1 MKQVI
6 IGFVV
11 CLLPFVLSGQQA
23 SIIGVVNSGGKP
35 LPYAQVAIPALQLGS
50 VADGEGRFTLADVP
64 SGSHELVVKMLGYV
78 QETQKVTVD
87 KGQVSELEFS
97 LRPDL
102 LQLEEVV
109 ITGTRSPIQ
118 VHRAPV
124 VVSRIGSKMLENTQS
139 LSLAEGLHFTPG
151 LRMETNCQNCGFT
164 QVRMNGLEGP
174 YSQILI
180 NGRPVFSA
188 LAGVYGL
195 EMLPANMIERVEVV
209 RGGGSVM
216 YGGNAIAGT
225 VNIITRTPSE
235 NAIEVGFNQSF
246 TDAKI
251 PDFTFSAS
259 GSVVSDD
266 LMKGITFFGF
276 HRDRQPWDANSDGLS
291 ELTLMQNHT
300 FGADAFWNPDY
311 QSKIRLN
318 LYTMSEFRR
327 GGSDFER
334 PPHQSALAEQLQ
346 HRLFGG
352 QLSYERESQ
361 NEKHRFA
368 AYTSFQQVAR
378 SSYYGAGGRI
388 LAPGDS
394 LTATDLL
401 AINAYGESDDIS
413 LVGGLQYAWQITPA
427 LLATAGSEIQYNA
440 VTDAMPGYARS
451 IDQQVTTW
459 GNYAQLKWKPVR
471 KITLVAGGRYDQVDI
486 DGSYLLGENQLN
498 DRNTFR
504 VPVPRLS
511 AMAELT
517 PDLRLRASFAQGY
530 RAPQAF
536 DEDLHIETVG
546 GAARFTQLSPDLE
559 TERSDSFTASAN
571 YARTS
576 KNHQISLLAEYFY
589 TALQN
594 PFINSGQQELPDGT
608 AIIFKRNGD
617 AAWVQGVNIE
627 ASFAWGRGFVFQ
639 SGATIQNAR
648 YKEEEVLW
656 SPVDDT
662 DSRPPTTT
670 RRLLR
675 TPDVYGFYNF
685 SFNPFAAMGVS
696 FSGVLTGPMNVAHV
710 IDPETEFTVIK
721 ETPVFFEQ
729 HIRLTYDIKL
739 SEQWVM
745 QCHAGVKNLFNSF
758 QQDFDAGLLRDAD
771 YVYGPAMPRSVFFGI
786 KLRLGR

>member
-1 MKQVI
+1 MKRMFCLI
-6 IGFVV
+6 TIS
-11 CLLPFVLSGQQA
+11 LLPFVSAGQEA
-23 SIIGVVNSGGKP
+23 AISGVVNSEGKP
-35 LPYAQVAIPALQLGS
+35 VPYAPVAIPDLNIGAVAGS
-50 VADGEGRFTLADVP
+50 DGRFLLSDVP
-64 SGSHELVVKMLGYV
+64 AGTHQLVVKALGFI
-78 QETQKVTVD
+78 QESQSVTIAS
-87 KGQVSELEFS
+87 GQTLSVAFS

-225 VNIITRTPSE
+225 VNIITRTPTE

-246 TDAKI
+246 TNAEI

-266 LMKGITFFGF
+266 LMKGVTFYGF
-276 HRDRQPWDANSDGLS
+276 HRDRQPWDANADGLS
-291 ELTLMQNHT
+291 ELTLMQNNT

-311 QSKIRLN
+311 QSKVRLN

-334 PPHQSALAEQLQ
+334 PAHQSALAEELR

-352 QLSYERESQ
+352 QLSYERESV

-368 AYTSFQQVAR
+368 AYTSLQQVAR
-378 SSYYGAGGRI
+378 NSYYGAGGRVI
-388 LAPGDS
+388 APGDS
-394 LTATDLL
+394 LTESDLL
-401 AINAYGESDDIS
+401 AINAYGQSYDIS
-413 LVGGLQYAWQITPA
+413 LVGGLQYAWQIAPS
-427 LLATAGSEIQYNA
+427 LLATMGSELQHNA
-440 VTDAMPGYARS
+440 VNDAMPGYARS

-459 GNYAQLKWKPVR
+459 GSYAQLEWKPVR
-471 KITLVAGGRYDQVDI
+471 KITVVAGGRYDQVNI
-486 DGSYLLGENQLN
+486 DGSYLLGDNQLN
-498 DRNTFR
+498 DNTTFR

-511 AMAELT
+511 VMAELT
-517 PDLRLRASFAQGY
+517 QDLRFRTSFAQGY

-559 TERSDSFTASAN
+559 TERSDSFTASLN
-571 YARTS
+571 YAKT
-576 KNHQISLLAEYFY
+576 HQNFQLSLLGEYFY

-617 AAWVQGVNIE
+617 AAWVQGLNIE
-627 ASFAWGRGFVFQ
+627 ANFAWGKGFVFQ

-656 SPVDDT
+656 SPVEDT
-662 DSRPPTTT
+662 DTRPPTTT

-685 SFNPFAAMGVS
+685 SFNPLEALGVS
-696 FSGVLTGPMNVAHV
+696 LSGVLTGPMNVAHV
-710 IDPETEFTVIK
+710 IDPETEFTVIE

-729 HIRLTYDIKL
+729 HVRLTYDIKL

-758 QQDFDAGLLRDAD
+758 QQDFDTGVLRDAD

-786 KLRLGR
+786 RLRLGK